1 MFTFKVLWS
10 EVTMKSVKEVKALW
24 KPIIESYKVNY
35 KVTYKEEGGVRYRSY
50 LDIGI
55 NCYEYDGD
63 WVEGYVVERWK
74 EVG

>member
-24 KPIIESYKVNY
+24 KPIMESYKVNY

-55 NCYEYDGD
+55 NCY
-63 WVEGYVVERWK
+63 
-74 EVG
+74 

>member
-1 MFTFKVLWS
+1 M
-10 EVTMKSVKEVKALW
+10 
-24 KPIIESYKVNY
+24 ESYKVNY
-35 KVTYKEEGGVRYRSY
+35 KVTCKEEVGIRYRSY

-74 EVG
+74 EVE